1 MNLKHFTFVTLLVC
15 FLFSRGKCKQHI
27 ISINDGCCHTP
38 NDQLP
43 AILEAKWLPNSQLSV
58 LIQSPRFLTLQCPN
72 SPMAVGHFTFDD
84 HQGHSNRFSHHPNYV
99 NGFNDD
105 NVWCINNYHIGDNP
119 YNFIVSYDPNNT
131 PAQGSTV
138 TIALSIYYFC
148 FHDGQTK
155 CNSCDVKLDVGYP

>member
-1 MNLKHFTFVTLLVC
+1 PF
-15 FLFSRGKCKQHI
+15 
-27 ISINDGCCHTP
+27 
-38 NDQLP
+38 DQLP
-43 AILEAKWLPNSQLSV
+43 KILEAKWLPNSQLSV
-58 LIQSPRFLTLQCPN
+58 LIQSPRFLILKCPN

-84 HQGHSNRFSHHPNYV
+84 NQGHRNRFSHHPGYV

-138 TIALSIYYFC
+138 IIAFSIYYFC
-148 FHDGQTK
+148 YHHDGQTK
-155 CNSCDVKLDVGYP
+155 CNSCDVSLEVGYP